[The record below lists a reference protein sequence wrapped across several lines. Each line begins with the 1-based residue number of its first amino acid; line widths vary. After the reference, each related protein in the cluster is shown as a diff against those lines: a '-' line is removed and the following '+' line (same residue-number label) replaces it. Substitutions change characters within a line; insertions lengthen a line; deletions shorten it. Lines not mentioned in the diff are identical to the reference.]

1 MIPCNILDVTFVK
14 WLDTELDKRNL
25 NRSQLARKAGIS
37 HASLSIIYSG
47 DRNPGVE
54 VCTAI
59 ANALKLPPEP
69 VYRMAG
75 LLPPER
81 KDEPS
86 FDELKFWYNQ
96 MTPDEQEEFLEL
108 GRLKVEL
115 RNRRKKGKRLTQPKS
130 ELT

>member
-1 MIPCNILDVTFVK
+1 
-14 WLDTELDKRNL
+14 
-25 NRSQLARKAGIS
+25 
-37 HASLSIIYSG
+37 
-47 DRNPGVE
+47 
-54 VCTAI
+54 
-59 ANALKLPPEP
+59 
-69 VYRMAG
+69 MAG